1 MAEKSDVGAIRTA
14 SVISRKGSS
23 SIILRAVETN
33 GIRQTEILVV
43 VIR

>member
-14 SVISRKGSS
+14 SVISRKSSS
-23 SIILRAVETN
+23 SIILRGMETN
-33 GIRQTEILVV
+33 GIRQSEILVV